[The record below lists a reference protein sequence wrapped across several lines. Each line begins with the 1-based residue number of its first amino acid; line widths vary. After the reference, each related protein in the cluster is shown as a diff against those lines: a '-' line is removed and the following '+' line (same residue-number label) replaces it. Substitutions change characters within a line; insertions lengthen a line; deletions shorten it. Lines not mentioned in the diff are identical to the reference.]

1 MKYLICLFLLIS
13 NVSLAKEPYRIAVID
28 TGLDI
33 HDPKYSSYICPT
45 GSKDF
50 TGKGLQDDFG
60 HGSFVVNTIMSQVTK
75 TDEFCLVILKY
86 FENESVSNELNEA
99 RYMKAL
105 KEAIKQHSLY
115 VNYSGTG
122 SWPNLEEKKLINDN
136 QDIIFFVAAGN
147 SGKNIDNIRY
157 CTYPACFKLPNVYV
171 IGSKHNGIIS
181 KFSNYGNTVTIWE
194 DGERVYGPWL
204 GEHKYISGTSTSVAI
219 HTGKVLHETFNSSN

>member
-1 MKYLICLFLLIS
+1 MKYWFILLLS
-13 NVSLAKEPYRIAVID
+13 QVALAKEPYRVAIVD

-33 HDPKYSSYICPT
+33 HDPKYSSYICPS

-60 HGSFVVNTIMSQVTK
+60 HGTWVVNTIISQVEK
-75 TDEFCLVILKY
+75 TDEFCLVIFKY
-86 FENESVSNELNEA
+86 FENESVANELNGA
-99 RYMKAL
+99 RYMEAL
-105 KEAIKQHSLY
+105 KESIKQHVLY

-122 SWPNLEEKKLINDN
+122 SWPDLDEKKLINDN

-147 SGKNIDNIRY
+147 NGKNIDNVNF
-157 CTYPACFKLPNVYV
+157 CTYPACYHLSNVYV

-181 KFSNYGNTVTIWE
+181 KFSNYGKLVTVWE

-204 GEHKYISGTSTSVAI
+204 GVNKYISGTSASVAI
-219 HTGKVLHETFNSSN
+219 HTGKVLRETFNRGN